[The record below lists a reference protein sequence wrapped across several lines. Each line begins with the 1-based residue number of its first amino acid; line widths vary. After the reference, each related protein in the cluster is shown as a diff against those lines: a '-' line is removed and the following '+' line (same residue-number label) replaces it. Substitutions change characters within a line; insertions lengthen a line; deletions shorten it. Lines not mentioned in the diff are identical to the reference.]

1 MPKMTS
7 NRNSS
12 LNFAANCSKLSKPTM
27 YHKVVF
33 FFFEVFIHGKTAS
46 TTKAVLQLCPV
57 NNIQND
63 YKTAH
68 AHEKQAKKNKTAT
81 RKWVLKIR

>member
-1 MPKMTS
+1 VIFLKYLY
-7 NRNSS
+7 R
-12 LNFAANCSKLSKPTM
+12 
-27 YHKVVF
+27 
-33 FFFEVFIHGKTAS
+33 EKTAS
-46 TTKAVLQLCPV
+46 ATKAVLQLCPV